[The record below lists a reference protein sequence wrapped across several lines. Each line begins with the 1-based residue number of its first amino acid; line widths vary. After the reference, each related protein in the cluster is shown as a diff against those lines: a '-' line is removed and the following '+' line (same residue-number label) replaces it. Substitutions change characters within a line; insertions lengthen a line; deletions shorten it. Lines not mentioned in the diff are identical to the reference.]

1 MIDRRD
7 RCIDVLPQVAATR
20 AALTAVGRGLL
31 DCEIRLA
38 IQAGGKARQPTH
50 PARANQTF
58 SPGRTPRQ
66 VTMNATPA
74 PGVR

>member
-38 IQAGGKARQPTH
+38 IQAGGKARAGRRIQPGQT
-50 PARANQTF
+50 RTF
-58 SPGRTPRQ
+58 SPGRTPPDR
-66 VTMNATPA
+66 
-74 PGVR
+74 